1 MTDRERLETDILEY
15 AFGDEVGDHA
25 QLVHRVARSADA
37 LGYVMELVETVTVLS
52 RKPDPSSLQR
62 LHVLLDDVMIAM
74 GQAVSVPT
82 GAGQ

>member
-1 MTDRERLETDILEY
+1 VTSREQLETRILEY
-15 AFGDEVGDHA
+15 AFGDEPGDHA
-25 QLVHRVARSADA
+25 TLVHEVARSSDA

-74 GQAVSVPT
+74 GQAVSVPI
-82 GAGQ
+82 GAG

>member
-1 MTDRERLETDILEY
+1 MTNREQLEIRILEY
-15 AFGDEVGDHA
+15 AFADDAGDHA
-25 QLVHRVARSADA
+25 PLVHEVARSSEA

-52 RKPDPSSLQR
+52 RKADPSSLQR

-74 GQAVSVPT
+74 GQAVSIPT